1 MKSRTLLIVLSV
13 VVVIAVAVGG
23 YWYYQSIN
31 GGVSAD
37 TYNQNPPKLII
48 NQSGKYVGAQGEFT
62 LKRPAKASAY
72 YFVLVDN
79 KIYPTDGVRRQS
91 TDTTRPS
98 AQQWKVGLSDGTF
111 YLAYKDFPNDI
122 DPTITSTSNLYALD
136 SKLYY
141 LDTSM
146 ELNGE
151 VVVWNNKMVFCNA
164 VHGTFSSE
172 SQIIMTHKHCSS
184 GTLIDVRG
192 LAKKILSGSVAT
204 SLEDTAT
211 TE

>member
-1 MKSRTLLIVLSV
+1 M

-37 TYNQNPPKLII
+37 VYNQNPPKLII

-151 VVVWNNKMVFCNA
+151 VVMWNNKMIFCNSPRGLYGNNA
-164 VHGTFSSE
+164 VLS
-172 SQIIMTHKHCSS
+172 THKTCSS
-184 GTLIDVRG
+184 GTPIDVRG
-192 LAKKILSGSVAT
+192 LAKKILSGSVTT
-204 SLEDTAT
+204 SLEDTAM